1 MSQQSLIA
9 ISATSLASLPHDALI
24 ALYNAE
30 SRRLHGTE
38 PHLVDESCTPGY
50 IIGLFGSLARRAELA
65 LAERSN
71 EAAPL
76 AQVSS
81 EPPSKA
87 GKDLGSQGALHGSNP
102 FSLMR

>member
-1 MSQQSLIA
+1 MPQQSIIA
-9 ISATSLASLPHDALI
+9 ISAQSLASLSHDALI

-71 EAAPL
+71 EAASL
-76 AQVSS
+76 AQVPC
-81 EPPSKA
+81 EPPREA
-87 GKDLGSQGALHGSNP
+87 ENDLGSQGKLHGSNP